1 MQHFFPIVLFVS
13 CVLNVCTFAFAQ
25 FPSSLLSQETLSGDW
40 SGHRST
46 LQERGFT
53 FELGY
58 IGEVWSNL
66 SGGRSQKTA
75 YLDNVDLQL
84 TLDAEKAFGWQGAR
98 IFVYG
103 LGNQGD
109 NPSSFVGDFQIISN
123 IESPATWKLFEAWFQ
138 QNFFDNRYSLLVG
151 LYDVNAEFDYAESA
165 QLFLHSSFGIGPD
178 FSQSGEN
185 GPSIFPTT
193 SFGVRFAA
201 RLLAQLYLQAAVLDG
216 VAGDPNAPHG
226 TQIIFGSD
234 DGLLV
239 TTEATYLIGTGEEK
253 EGGGIGRGYEIPYRG
268 KIAVG
273 GWFYTEKFDD
283 IRTIEGQR
291 RTHKRSGNHG
301 VYGLAEYT
309 VWNEPEH
316 PDQALTF
323 FLQIGL
329 ADLEVNQ
336 ISLYTGGGGVYTGL
350 LPGRDDDEVGFA
362 IAAAHNGRRFK
373 QAQRSMGSPVEN
385 SEIAFELTY
394 RAQLTPW
401 FALQPVF
408 AYVVNPGTD
417 PHLDDAVV
425 FGMRFEVT
433 L

>member
-1 MQHFFPIVLFVS
+1 MF
-13 CVLNVCTFAFAQ
+13 CVLNAGTFAFAQ
-25 FPSSLLSQETLSGDW
+25 FPSSLFSQETLSGDW
-40 SGHRST
+40 SGLRST
-46 LQERGFT
+46 LQERGLT

-66 SGGRSQKTA
+66 SGGRSRKTA

-84 TLDAEKAFGWQGAR
+84 TLDAETAFGWQGAS

-109 NPSSFVGDFQIISN
+109 DPSSFVGDYQTISN
-123 IESPATWKLFEAWFQ
+123 IEAPATWKLYEAWFQ

-151 LYDVNAEFDYAESA
+151 LYDVSAEFDYAESA
-165 QLFLHSSFGIGPD
+165 QLFVQSSFGTAPD
-178 FSQSGEN
+178 FSQSGAN

-193 SFGVRFAA
+193 SFGIRLATRPLA
-201 RLLAQLYLQAAVLDG
+201 RLYLQAAVLDG
-216 VAGDPNAPHG
+216 AAGDPKDPHG
-226 TQIIFGSD
+226 TQIIFGRD

-239 TTEATYLIGTGEEK
+239 TTEAAYLIGTDEE
-253 EGGGIGRGYEIPYRG
+253 EYGRGIGRGYEIPYRG
-268 KIAVG
+268 KITVG
-273 GWFYTEKFDD
+273 GWFYTEKFDA
-283 IRTIEGQR
+283 IRTIADQGKTYKR
-291 RTHKRSGNHG
+291 RGNHG

-316 PDQALTF
+316 QDQALTF
-323 FLQIGL
+323 FVRIGF
-329 ADLEVNQ
+329 ADSAVNQ
-336 ISLYTGGGGVYTGL
+336 ISLYTGGGAVYTGL
-350 LPGRDDDEVGFA
+350 LPGRDEDEVGFG

-373 QAQRSMGSPVEN
+373 QAQRRLGSPVEN

-401 FALQPVF
+401 LALQPIL

-417 PHLDDAVV
+417 PHLHDAVV
-425 FGMRFEVT
+425 FGMRFEMA